1 MYDVKQ
7 WIPTRQTLLSRLKDW
22 DDHDSWKEF
31 FDVYWKLIYNTAL
44 KTGLSDSEAQEV
56 VQETVIAVSKAIPT
70 FHYDPKI
77 GSFKGWLMKQ
87 IGWRIAD
94 QFRKRQQGPEGGRN
108 NEPDKVF
115 EEITDQMIENIPD
128 QSAASLEAIWDVEW
142 QEHLIDA
149 ALQRVKTAVDSKQYQ
164 IFDLYVIK
172 KWPVSKI
179 AKSLQVSRA
188 NIYMA
193 KHRISDLFAKE
204 LKTLENKI
212 L

>member
-44 KTGLSDSEAQEV
+44 KTGLNDAEAQEV
-56 VQETVIAVSKAIPT
+56 VQETVISVSKAMPN

-94 QFRKRQQGPEGGRN
+94 QFRKRRQGPDGRGSGG
-108 NEPDKVF
+108 PDNTS
-115 EEITDQMIENIPD
+115 EEITDEMIENIPD
-128 QSAASLEAIWDVEW
+128 NSSASLEAIWDDEW
-142 QEHLIDA
+142 QENLIEA
-149 ALQRVKTAVDSKQYQ
+149 ALQRVKTSVDSKQYQ

-172 KWPVSKI
+172 KWPVAKI
-179 AKSLQVSRA
+179 VKSLQVSRTY
-188 NIYMA
+188 IYTA
-193 KHRISDLFAKE
+193 KHRISDLFLKE